1 MTSPFSPER
10 WAFEITHLLNAVFGA
25 ERFPIDIPTVAR
37 EYTTQRFPDDP
48 IISVQGDNL
57 PGFDGALFRAPTG
70 RKGWGII
77 FNNQM
82 SSKGRINF
90 TLAHEFGH
98 FLLHRLAYPHGFRCG
113 EQDVVRWD
121 SEYGQVEHQANVFAA
136 NFLMPLDDFRRQI
149 AATTKVDLDMISHC
163 ADRYRVSLI
172 AATLRWLSY
181 TQKRAVLVVS
191 RDGFILWARSSD
203 TALRTGAYFRT
214 SAGPIEIPAASL
226 PIKQELLIDGRASV
240 EHDPGVWF
248 REPVHEM
255 TVFAERYDFA
265 ISLLLLDDTL
275 PFTSLEAEPEPD
287 TYEKMVPQSG
297 RREW

>member
-1 MTSPFSPER
+1 MSPER

-25 ERFPIDIPTVAR
+25 DRFPIDIPTVAR

-57 PGFDGALFRAPTG
+57 PGFDGALFKAPAG

-77 FNNQM
+77 YNNGIT
-82 SSKGRINF
+82 SKGRVNF

-98 FLLHRLAYPHGFRCG
+98 FLLHRAAYPNGFRCG

-149 AATTKVDLDMISHC
+149 AVTDKVDLDMIAHC
-163 ADRYRVSLI
+163 ADRYCASLL
-172 AATLRWLSY
+172 AATLRWLGY
-181 TQKRAVLVVS
+181 TQRRVVLVVS
-191 RDGFILWARSSD
+191 RDGFILWARSSAA
-203 TALRTGAYFRT
+203 ALKTGAFFRT
-214 SAGPIEIPAASL
+214 SVGPIEIPATSL
-226 PIKQELLIDGRASV
+226 PIKQDLLIDGKATID
-240 EHDPGVWF
+240 HGAGVWF
-248 REPVHEM
+248 QEPVREM

-265 ISLLLLDDTL
+265 ISLLLMDDAQ
-275 PFTSLEAEPEPD
+275 PSTSFEAEDELD
-287 TYEKMVPQSG
+287 VFDKMMPQSG